1 MNHSENGQGSVT
13 RWITEMRQ
21 GDPDAVRRLVERYF
35 GKLRKLSQER
45 IQRGTPILEDGED
58 IAIQVLTS
66 VCKKVEQ
73 GKYPDLQNRDDLWYL
88 MIFIAHR
95 MVIDRRRSRK
105 KHSLQTPGEEELS
118 PKEQTLEGAL
128 ETIDNEMDS
137 FIAEDSESDFQLL
150 EIIDCW
156 QEMIRQIKDPV
167 AKEVAKLKLEGHSNR
182 EIAEILRIV
191 PRTVERKSQIIE
203 QRWFAL
209 YQSLD
214 RDN

>member
-1 MNHSENGQGSVT
+1 
-13 RWITEMRQ
+13 MRQ
-21 GDPDAVRRLVERYF
+21 GDPEAIRRLVERYF

-45 IQRGTPILEDGED
+45 IRRGKPIYEDGED

-105 KHSLQTPGEEELS
+105 KLSLQTPEEEELF
-118 PKEQTLEGAL
+118 PKDQTLEGAL
-128 ETIDNEMDS
+128 ETIDHDLDS
-137 FIAEDSESDFQLL
+137 FLAEDSESDLQLF

-167 AKEVAKLKLEGHSNR
+167 AKEVAKLKLEGHNNR
-182 EIAEILRIV
+182 EIAELLGIV
-191 PRTVERKSQIIE
+191 SRTVERKSELIE
-203 QRWFAL
+203 QRWSAL
-209 YQSLD
+209 YESLD